1 MKPKLALRGDTH
13 FAATAQHRE
22 LELRTALADHGQHGW
37 TDSRELRAA
46 TVAGPRAV
54 ESTEAMSESVQ
65 PTQSGPPAPPSGTT
79 GPSGPSGPS
88 SPFGRSGSAGP
99 SGSSSSGRPG
109 DAGAT
114 EDSVRRKLLMGAALL
129 LALTSI
135 YAGVFNVGRLAQIV
149 LAAGATMAVV
159 LALTSG
165 SRRRNS

>member
-1 MKPKLALRGDTH
+1 MGRG
-13 FAATAQHRE
+13 
-22 LELRTALADHGQHGW
+22 
-37 TDSRELRAA
+37 
-46 TVAGPRAV
+46 RAV
-54 ESTEAMSESVQ
+54 ESAEVMSESLQ
-65 PTQSGPPAPPSGTT
+65 PTSSGSPPPPSSQH

-88 SPFGRSGSAGP
+88 
-99 SGSSSSGRPG
+99 GRPA
-109 DAGAT
+109 DAGAA